1 MADPQQVVTELEIAS
16 GEIQETLAPA
26 GAAYR
31 IRNFET
37 GPNGTLRSVR
47 GPCPYIPDYGAG
59 YPSDYGRMHGLYHC
73 RLGDGEREVLLLHSG
88 SKLLHFNGWNA
99 GNLGTVWEDLL
110 TGLPNEDW
118 AKFPT
123 QFESD
128 GRRVFIAMGMDQP
141 IYAYD
146 GFQIDILGYPQRP
159 SGPTATASTRTGTT
173 TNRLGTVDPSMGTV
187 GGVLPGAWD
196 YYLTL
201 EDLWQDRSAPST
213 SSTLYAAGGDSTA
226 VLGDNR
232 IQAIVS
238 VPRGRG
244 KTRVRHV
251 FRTPDRLNAGDIT
264 PREIYGSLGGGGD
277 SAILPDNSSD
287 VFVDNLPDGWLGE
300 SMEQLRTMPTCALLR
315 VAMGRLWLGRALDDP
330 GVLWRSKIGRMG
342 TVGQFDFLYPDAA
355 GAPLMGLG
363 RVSDGLLAGTEAAVY
378 LVTPTRA
385 GGADDFQTY
394 PVPGGRG
401 ISAPSSIATMPNG
414 LTVWLGPGP
423 AFYAFDG
430 KEVHRVSDT
439 IRQTLERSNGA
450 RLLQASAS
458 VNPRTGEYLCSL
470 NDGGSTNDRLILVW
484 DGRDWKERTDVTVR
498 AMCTTRD
505 HRGVVLVAGTNGP
518 TTSGLWVLDHEGFG
532 YTPVARDAI
541 FESRFFLTGAPGER
555 ATYSYLILALRDGSQ
570 GTLSIQAYQDGS
582 RAKVVSSTT
591 TTVNLPYRPDPAPKW
606 GTTTLG
612 QAGAVW
618 HNRRVHYK
626 RVALHVPSAE
636 SVAFKL
642 TAAGDIELVAYAWV
656 RGVSAPAVGRIPE

>member
-1 MADPQQVVTELEIAS
+1 MAWGASRPRRRTWGPTPSTPGRWRAHCLEVVAASSPPNIGADVADPQQVVTELEIAS

-37 GPNGTLRSVR
+37 GPHGTLRSVR

-59 YPSDYGRMHGLYHC
+59 YPSDYGRMHGLYNC
-73 RLGDGEREVLLLHSG
+73 RRGDGEREVLLLHSG

-264 PREIYGSLGGGGD
+264 PREIYGSLG
-277 SAILPDNSSD
+277 
-287 VFVDNLPDGWLGE
+287 
-300 SMEQLRTMPTCALLR
+300 
-315 VAMGRLWLGRALDDP
+315 
-330 GVLWRSKIGRMG
+330 
-342 TVGQFDFLYPDAA
+342 
-355 GAPLMGLG
+355 
-363 RVSDGLLAGTEAAVY
+363 
-378 LVTPTRA
+378 
-385 GGADDFQTY
+385 
-394 PVPGGRG
+394 
-401 ISAPSSIATMPNG
+401 
-414 LTVWLGPGP
+414 
-423 AFYAFDG
+423 
-430 KEVHRVSDT
+430 
-439 IRQTLERSNGA
+439 
-450 RLLQASAS
+450 
-458 VNPRTGEYLCSL
+458 
-470 NDGGSTNDRLILVW
+470 
-484 DGRDWKERTDVTVR
+484 
-498 AMCTTRD
+498 
-505 HRGVVLVAGTNGP
+505 
-518 TTSGLWVLDHEGFG
+518 
-532 YTPVARDAI
+532 
-541 FESRFFLTGAPGER
+541 
-555 ATYSYLILALRDGSQ
+555 
-570 GTLSIQAYQDGS
+570 
-582 RAKVVSSTT
+582 
-591 TTVNLPYRPDPAPKW
+591 
-606 GTTTLG
+606 
-612 QAGAVW
+612 
-618 HNRRVHYK
+618 
-626 RVALHVPSAE
+626 
-636 SVAFKL
+636 
-642 TAAGDIELVAYAWV
+642 
-656 RGVSAPAVGRIPE
+656 